1 MRRVILN
8 FHGIGTPGRPL
19 EAGEADYWVAPEL
32 LSETLALAE
41 RLSMQVS
48 LDLTFDDG
56 NYSDLEFAAP
66 ILSRFGRT
74 ARFFVLANRIDAPGS
89 LSTQA
94 LRELVARG
102 HEIGSHGASHV
113 DWSACSFERLQEEI
127 GLETRSRIST
137 SAGVPIRAV
146 AIPFGRFNRRVLKAL
161 RHAGYDAV
169 YSSDGGAWRPGQY
182 PIPRTSPR
190 SDMSMQDIEAIL
202 LGREPVRRKL
212 RRRLSRA
219 VRARI

>member
-19 EAGEADYWVAPEL
+19 EPGEAEYWVAPEL
-32 LSETLALAE
+32 LGETLALAE
-41 RLSMQVS
+41 RLSDHVT

-56 NYSDLEFAAP
+56 NDSDLELAAP
-66 ILSRFGRT
+66 ILSRFRKK
-74 ARFFVLANRIDAPGS
+74 AHFFVLANRIDAPGS

-102 HEIGSHGASHV
+102 HEIGSHGAGHV
-113 DWSACSFERLQEEI
+113 DWSACSLESLQNEV
-127 GLETRSRIST
+127 GPETRDRISA
-137 SAGVPIRAV
+137 SAGVPVRAA
-146 AIPFGRFNRRVLKAL
+146 AIPFGRYNRRVLKAL
-161 RHAGYDAV
+161 RLAGYQLV

-190 SDMSMQDIEAIL
+190 SDMDMQDIEAIL
-202 LGREPVRRKL
+202 LGREPIRRKL
-212 RRRLSRA
+212 RRYVSRA
-219 VRARI
+219 MRARM